1 MAVREPHRQQSRP
14 GSDASGVTAAGS
26 NGRSHF
32 SVGLS
37 AVVVAVTADE
47 PKVLAIRS
55 DGPDALPSGPLESQ
69 HRTLESGLRSWVERQ
84 TSQSLGYVE
93 QLYTFGDS
101 NRIVSGREQV
111 ERVLSIGYLA
121 LVRQARAEGSIDAV
135 WRDWYRYF
143 PWEDWRAGKPAMLAR
158 IEPQLKLWSAAAAT
172 RDERRL
178 REERLRIAF
187 GLRDISW
194 SDERVLER
202 YELLYEVGLVP
213 EAYRDRGDRGDPGDR
228 GGGPGADA
236 KAGDLIVDGEI
247 MVADHRRVLATAIA
261 RLRGKIKYR
270 PVVFELMPPE
280 FRFLQLQR
288 AVEALA
294 GLRLHKSNFRRL
306 VESQGLVEE
315 TGELESGTGGRP
327 ARLLRFRREV
337 LLDRPAPG
345 LRLPVARGG

>member
-1 MAVREPHRQQSRP
+1 MAVREPHRQHRL
-14 GSDASGVTAAGS
+14 AGG

-37 AVVVAVTADE
+37 AVVVAVTSDE

-101 NRIVSGREQV
+101 NRIVSGLEQV

-143 PWEDWRAGKPAMLAR
+143 PWEDWRAGKPAMLGR
-158 IEPQLKLWSAAAAT
+158 IEAQLKLWSAAAAT
-172 RDERRL
+172 RDERRV

-213 EAYRDRGDRGDPGDR
+213 EAHRDRGR
-228 GGGPGADA
+228 AA
-236 KAGDLIVDGEI
+236 ADLIIEGET

-315 TGELESGTGGRP
+315 TGEVESGTGGRP

>member
-1 MAVREPHRQQSRP
+1 MAVREPQRQQHRL
-14 GSDASGVTAAGS
+14 ASGASGASGI
-26 NGRSHF
+26 GRSHF

-37 AVVVAVTADE
+37 AVVVAVTSDE
-47 PKVLAIRS
+47 PTVLAIRS

-111 ERVLSIGYLA
+111 QRVLSIGYLA

-143 PWEDWRAGKPAMLAR
+143 PWEDWRAGKPAMLGR
-158 IEPQLKLWSAAAAT
+158 IEAQLNLWSAAAAT
-172 RDERRL
+172 RDERRV

-187 GLRDISW
+187 GLRDIAW

-213 EAYRDRGDRGDPGDR
+213 EAHRDRGDRGPAAR
-228 GGGPGADA
+228 SRAA
-236 KAGDLIVDGEI
+236 AELIIEGET

-315 TGELESGTGGRP
+315 TGEVESGTGGRP

>member
-1 MAVREPHRQQSRP
+1 MAVRETRRRQERQPEGR
-14 GSDASGVTAAGS
+14 
-26 NGRSHF
+26 GRSRF

-37 AVVVAVTADE
+37 AVVVAVTGDE

-101 NRIVSGREQV
+101 NRIVSGSAEI

-143 PWEDWRAGKPAMLAR
+143 PWEDWRAGKPAMLTP
-158 IEPQLKLWSAAAAT
+158 IEAQLKHWSAAAGT

-213 EAYRDRGDRGDPGDR
+213 EAHRDRGDRGDR
-228 GGGPGADA
+228 VDA
-236 KAGDLIVDGEI
+236 ARPHASAVDMIADGET

-315 TGELESGTGGRP
+315 TGEVESGTGGRP

-337 LLDRPAPG
+337 LLDRPVPG

>member
-1 MAVREPHRQQSRP
+1 MR
-14 GSDASGVTAAGS
+14 
-26 NGRSHF
+26 NHF
-32 SVGLS
+32 SVDLS

-47 PKVLAIRS
+47 PKVLAICADESGGARPHAQ
-55 DGPDALPSGPLESQ
+55 PDALPSGRLESQ
-69 HRTLESGLRSWVERQ
+69 HRTLEAGLRSWVERQ
-84 TSQSLGYVE
+84 TGQSLGYVE

-101 NRIVSGREQV
+101 NRIVSGTNFPVDRQ
-111 ERVLSIGYLA
+111 RVLSIGYLA
-121 LVRQARAEGSIDAV
+121 LVREARVSHLGGSEGEAV

-143 PWEDWRAGKPAMLAR
+143 PWEDWRNGKPAILAS
-158 IEPQLKLWSAAAAT
+158 IEQQLKRWSAAAAT
-172 RDERRL
+172 REERRL

-187 GLRDISW
+187 GQRDIAW

-202 YELLYEVGLVP
+202 YELLYEVGLMP
-213 EAYRDRGDRGDPGDR
+213 EAHRDM
-228 GGGPGADA
+228 
-236 KAGDLIVDGEI
+236 GEI
-247 MVADHRRVLATAIA
+247 HRGRSGRGEGVQPWAAARDAITEGATMLADHRRVLATAIA

-270 PVVFELMPPE
+270 PVVFELMPPA

-315 TGELESGTGGRP
+315 TGEVEAGTGGRP

-345 LRLPVARGG
+345 LRLPVARRGGP